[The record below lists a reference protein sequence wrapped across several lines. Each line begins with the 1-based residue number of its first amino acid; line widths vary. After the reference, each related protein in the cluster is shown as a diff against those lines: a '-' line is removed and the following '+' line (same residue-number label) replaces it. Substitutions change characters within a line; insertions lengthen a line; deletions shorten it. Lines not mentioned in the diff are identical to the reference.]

1 MIEKQI
7 RELLKQLHT
16 SDAIAL
22 IERIGKDLRRKNS
35 IRLSKGGIK
44 NVIDAE
50 RFDLIKLKENETGK
64 DKIQTV

>member
-35 IRLSKGGIK
+35 IRINNIGFIK
-44 NVIDAE
+44 PLELD
-50 RFDLIKLKENETGK
+50 RPDLDELKK
-64 DKIQTV
+64 DNIT

>member
-50 RFDLIKLKENETGK
+50 RPDLIKLKENG
-64 DKIQTV
+64 

>member
-50 RFDLIKLKENETGK
+50 RFDLVQLKENETGK
-64 DKIQTV
+64 NKI

>member
-7 RELLKQLHT
+7 RELLKPLT
-16 SDAIAL
+16 AMEAIGV
-22 IERIGKDLRRKNS
+22 IEKIYDDLKRKNS
-35 IRLSKGGIK
+35 IKLSKGGIK

-50 RFDLIKLKENETGK
+50 RPDLIKLKENETGK